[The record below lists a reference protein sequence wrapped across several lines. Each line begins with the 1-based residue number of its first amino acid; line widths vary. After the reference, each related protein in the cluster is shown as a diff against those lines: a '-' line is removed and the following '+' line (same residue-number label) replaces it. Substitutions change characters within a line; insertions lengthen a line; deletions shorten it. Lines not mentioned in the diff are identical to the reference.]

1 MSFQLT
7 INRLRE
13 LRLAHMAEAYA
24 LQQQQPKLHQ
34 LGFDDRFALLV
45 EREASERESKKL
57 NRLVRS
63 AGFPE
68 AASLEDADYRATR
81 GIEKSMIAT
90 LASGEWVRQRL
101 NLIVLG
107 ATGVGKTW
115 LACAFG
121 SQMCRMGLSTLFI
134 RASDFYSEVGTAI
147 LDGSLP
153 ALKSRLVKPG
163 LLILDDFGLGDM
175 SSQAAQVLLDVVDHR
190 MRTGSLLITSQ
201 FPTDEWH
208 GFFPDPTLADAV
220 LDRVVHQAHRLNL
233 KGESMRKLKATKL
246 ITK

>member
-24 LQQQQPKLHQ
+24 LQQQQPKLHH
-34 LGFDDRFALLV
+34 LSFDERFALLV

-57 NRLVRS
+57 DRLVRA

-68 AASLEDADYRATR
+68 KASLEDSDYRATR
-81 GIEKSMIAT
+81 GIDKSMIAT
-90 LASGEWVRQRL
+90 FAGGEWVRQRL

-115 LACAFG
+115 LASAFG
-121 SQMCRMGLSTLFI
+121 TQMCRMGLPTLFMK
-134 RASDFYSEVGTAI
+134 ASDLYGAIGTAI

-153 ALKSRLVKPG
+153 GLKTRLVKPS
-163 LLILDDFGLGDM
+163 LLVLDDFGLGEITP
-175 SSQAAQVLLDVVDHR
+175 QVAQVLLDVVDHR
-190 MRTGSLLITSQ
+190 MRSGSLLITSQ
-201 FPTDEWH
+201 FPTDQWH
-208 GFFPDPTLADAV
+208 GFFPEPTLADAI
-220 LDRVVHQAHRLNL
+220 LDRVVHQAYRVSL
-233 KGESMRKLKATKL
+233 KGESMRKLKAKKL
-246 ITK
+246 MTI